1 VPQFQVAFHS
11 NKNPFDV
18 LQSVTQQTFDK
29 INSTDTRIL
38 NRRLRRVF
46 DISELSDMSNHI
58 LKGILKDL
66 KDFQAQ
72 FDWVH
77 HQEQHFFPL
86 VNCIQQLLQEISTM
100 KMTLNDLQADYVK
113 RIERLTVTYTS
124 STILHSKE
132 QQLTHISK
140 LIHHPQPESL
150 YTTSP
155 NTSRK
160 NKSFIKGFL
169 SFFAIH

>member
-1 VPQFQVAFHS
+1 MAFRS

-29 INSTDTRIL
+29 INATDTRIL

-58 LKGILKDL
+58 LRGILLDL
-66 KDFQAQ
+66 KDFKSQ
-72 FDWVH
+72 FNWVH
-77 HQEQHFFPL
+77 QQQEHLFPL
-86 VNCIQQLLQEISTM
+86 VNSIQQLLQEISTM

-140 LIHHPQPESL
+140 LMHQQQPASPP
-150 YTTSP
+150 TMSP
-155 NTSRK
+155 NSSSRK
-160 NKSFIKGFL
+160 NKSFIQGFL
-169 SFFAIH
+169 SFFTIH

>member
-1 VPQFQVAFHS
+1 MTFHS

-29 INSTDTRIL
+29 INATDTRIL

-46 DISELSDMSNHI
+46 DISELSDMSNNI
-58 LKGILKDL
+58 LRGILTDL
-66 KDFQAQ
+66 KDFKSQ

-77 HQEQHFFPL
+77 QQEEHFFPL

-113 RIERLTVTYTS
+113 RIERLTVTYSS
-124 STILHSKE
+124 STIFHSKE

-140 LIHHPQPESL
+140 LMHQQQQQQQQSQSSYDNIH
-150 YTTSP
+150 
-155 NTSRK
+155 NSRK
-160 NKSFIKGFL
+160 NKGFMYGFL
-169 SFFAIH
+169 SFFTPH